1 MVMTGEFDIILAID
15 VGVNGGFVAKFP
27 DGRINIE
34 KMPKEFDQMCDLFS
48 LYSGSI
54 AFVETQHLRKSD
66 VYSGRW
72 HNIHKLC
79 MQFQKTKDALI
90 CAKIQVNE
98 ITPQT
103 WQKPLNLSAKNYKD
117 RKKELKEIAIKRFPD
132 IKVTGWN
139 QDALLMMDF
148 IKPKEDE

>member
-1 MVMTGEFDIILAID
+1 MNDLHYPLEDKRSINAVLTCLKDI
-15 VGVNGGFVAKFP
+15 K
-27 DGRINIE
+27 
-34 KMPKEFDQMCDLFS
+34 
-48 LYSGSI
+48 
-54 AFVETQHLRKSD
+54 
-66 VYSGRW
+66 
-72 HNIHKLC
+72 
-79 MQFQKTKDALI
+79 
-90 CAKIQVNE
+90 VNE

-148 IKPKEDE
+148 IKPKKDE